1 MSNVNDFVIEDGVLK
16 KYVGSGGDVVIPDGV
31 YEIGRS
37 AFYGCREMKSITLPD
52 SVSRIS
58 WSAFQNC
65 EGLTTVTIPARVDSI
80 EDWAFQGCTGLT
92 DVTVLGSNTTI
103 SKWAFYECSPNLR
116 FDTPANSKASR
127 FAERYEDDR
136 LWSDDDYNPH

>member
-1 MSNVNDFVIEDGVLK
+1 MSNVKDFVIENGVLK
-16 KYVGSGGDVVIPDGV
+16 QYVGNGGDVVIPDDV

-37 AFYGCREMKSITLPD
+37 AFSGCRELTSVTFPNRLITI
-52 SVSRIS
+52 RM
-58 WSAFQNC
+58 SAFQNC
-65 EGLTTVTIPARVDSI
+65 EGLTQITIPARVDSI

-92 DVTVLGSNTTI
+92 DVTVLGSDTTI
-103 SKWAFYECSPNLR
+103 SKWAFYECSPELW
-116 FDTPANSKASR
+116 FDTPKNSKASR

>member
-1 MSNVNDFVIEDGVLK
+1 MSNVKDFEIEDGVLK
-16 KYVGSGGDVVIPDGV
+16 KYLGGGGDVVIPDGV

-37 AFYGCREMKSITLPD
+37 AFYGCREMKSVTLPD
-52 SVSRIS
+52 SVMRIRG
-58 WSAFQNC
+58 SAFQDC
-65 EGLTTVTIPARVDSI
+65 DGLTEITIPARVENV

-92 DVTVLGSNTTI
+92 DVTVLGSSTMI
-103 SKWAFYECSPNLR
+103 SKWAFYECSPDLW
-116 FDTPANSKASR
+116 FDVPENCRARK

>member
-1 MSNVNDFVIEDGVLK
+1 MSNVKDFVIENGVLK
-16 KYVGSGGDVVIPDGV
+16 QYVGNGGDVVIPDDV

-37 AFYGCREMKSITLPD
+37 AFYGYREMKSITIPD
-52 SVSRIS
+52 SVIRIN

-65 EGLTTVTIPARVDSI
+65 EGLTKITIPARVDSI

-103 SKWAFYECSPNLR
+103 SKLAFYECSPDLW
-116 FDTPANSKASR
+116 FDVPENSKASR
-127 FAERYEDDR
+127 FADRYKDDR

>member
-1 MSNVNDFVIEDGVLK
+1 MSNAKDFEIENGVLK
-16 KYVGSGGDVVIPDGV
+16 KYLGDGGDVVIPNSV

-37 AFYGCREMKSITLPD
+37 AFYGCREMKSVIIPD
-52 SVSRIS
+52 SVIRIS

-65 EGLTTVTIPARVDSI
+65 EGLTEITIPACVDSV

-92 DVTVLGSNTTI
+92 DVTILGSNTVI
-103 SKWAFYECSPNLR
+103 SKWVFYECSPDLW
-116 FDTPANSKASR
+116 FDVPENSKAKK
-127 FAERYEDDR
+127 FADRYEDDR